1 MRILIVLICIM
12 STYAGYHCDSATGC
26 EVSCAN
32 FPKLVI
38 KKPWIA
44 VPWSTGDCYF
54 HNTVTRED
62 TDKPPPE
69 SYFRKYNYYKY
80 DQ

>member
-1 MRILIVLICIM
+1 MKLILLLLMLYNV
-12 STYAGYHCDSATGC
+12 YAGYHCNSADDC
-26 EVSCAN
+26 EVTCAN

-54 HNTVTRED
+54 HNTHTRED
-62 TDKPPPE
+62 RDKPPPE
-69 SYFRKYNYYKY
+69 SYFRKY
-80 DQ
+80 D